1 MYLKN
6 KKIKIFIIILF
17 SFVASAIYYLS
28 SISNLSQKK
37 FFNYTIII
45 QPFNILMGNNSG
57 FFEKKNI
64 ILHSEFIE
72 LFLNKINQPEIKK
85 ICEIKIL
92 NSKKITFFDY
102 YLGIEKSLNE
112 NLNINFN
119 ADDICF
125 DKIKLITYQTQ
136 KELLNSLIFDLNINQ
151 FSNSIFADQLK
162 LINLQVKHQ
171 IENLELNFKFKKIE
185 INKKYKIY
193 LISLCIMI
201 ILFLLMS
208 CVFFY
213 ENIFY
218 FFKKIKKENFYK
230 SINKIKSRISS

>member
-6 KKIKIFIIILF
+6 KKIKIFIIIFF
-17 SFVASAIYYLS
+17 SFVASATYYLS
-28 SISNLSQKK
+28 SISNLNEKK

-45 QPFNILMGNNSG
+45 PPQNILMVNNFGSV
-57 FFEKKNI
+57 EKKKI
-64 ILHSEFIE
+64 FLHSEFID
-72 LFLNKINQPEIKK
+72 LFLNKINQVEIEK
-85 ICEIKIL
+85 ICEIKNL

-102 YLGIEKSLNE
+102 YLGIETSLNE
-112 NLNINFN
+112 NLKINFN

-125 DKIKLITYQTQ
+125 DKIKLIIYETQ
-136 KELLNSLIFDLNINQ
+136 KELMNNLIFDLNTNE
-151 FSNSIFADQLK
+151 FSHGFFADQLK
-162 LINLQVKHQ
+162 LISLQLKNKINNLGL
-171 IENLELNFKFKKIE
+171 NLNFQKIE

-208 CVFFY
+208 FIFFY

-230 SINKIKSRISS
+230 SINKIKSRIRS